1 MREFT
6 ALYTALDETTKTNEK
21 ISAMRSYFEHASRAD
36 AAWAVY
42 FLTGRKP
49 KQLVQAPKLATWAIE
64 AAGLPEWM
72 FGESYDA
79 VGDLAETMALL
90 LPDSTHI
97 SERSLAS
104 WVEETL
110 LPLRGAPDTVQRQV
124 MLDSWQQ
131 MNEAQR
137 FIWNKLITGAFR
149 VGVSQRLVI
158 RALALFSGID
168 AQVIAHRLMGT
179 WEPTP
184 AFFQAL
190 VAKETAD
197 SDVSRPY
204 PFYLAYPLESDPR
217 TLGDIFD
224 WQAEWKWDG
233 IRSQVIKRSQQV
245 FIWSRGE
252 ELVTDRYPEIA
263 QDAILLPDG
272 TVLDGEILPWK
283 EANVLPFSQL
293 QLRIGRKEVSNKLMT
308 DVPVVLMAYDLLEW
322 QGEDVRATPLRAR
335 RSIMTDILRGLPG
348 VSPEENCNAPLTTGG
363 AEVPACQRLS
373 TRLRISPTIQCRSW
387 EELSQ
392 QRETSRSLN
401 VEGIMLK
408 RLAAPY
414 RVGRQRG
421 DWWKWKVNPYTM
433 DAVLVYAQRG
443 SGKRASLYT
452 DYTFGV
458 WDNGALVPVAKA
470 YSGLTDEE
478 IREVDRFVR
487 QNTINK
493 FGPVRVVE
501 PQLVFELAF
510 EGIQRSSRH
519 KSGIAVRFPRMQR
532 WRRDKPAQ
540 EADTIETVRALL
552 QE

>member
-1 MREFT
+1 
-6 ALYTALDETTKTNEK
+6 
-21 ISAMRSYFEHASRAD
+21 
-36 AAWAVY
+36 
-42 FLTGRKP
+42 
-49 KQLVQAPKLATWAIE
+49 
-64 AAGLPEWM
+64 M

-90 LPDSTHI
+90 LPDSSNI
-97 SERSLAS
+97 SDRSLSS
-104 WVEETL
+104 WVEDTL

-131 MNEAQR
+131 MNESQR

-179 WEPTP
+179 WEATP
-184 AFFQAL
+184 AFFEAL

-204 PFYLAYPLESDPR
+204 PFYLAYPLESDPQ
-217 TLGDIFD
+217 TLGHIND

-233 IRSQVIKRSQQV
+233 IRSQVIRRNQQV

-263 QDAILLPDG
+263 QDAMLLPDG

-283 EANVLPFSQL
+283 EANVLPFAQL
-293 QLRIGRKEVSNKLMT
+293 QLRIGRKEVSKKLMM
-308 DVPVVLMAYDLLEW
+308 DVPVVLMTYDLLEW
-322 QGEDVRATPLRAR
+322 QGEDIRSKPLRER
-335 RSIMTDILRGLPG
+335 RSIMTDILRGLPA
-348 VSPEENCNAPLTTGG
+348 VSSGENCAEGQLTMGG
-363 AEVPACQRLS
+363 AEVPPCQRLS
-373 TRLRISPTIQCRSW
+373 TRLRISPTVRCQSW
-387 EELSQ
+387 EELVGE
-392 QRETSRSLN
+392 RETSRSLN

-408 RLAAPY
+408 RLDSPY

-433 DAVLVYAQRG
+433 DAVLIYAQRG

-487 QNTINK
+487 QHTINK
-493 FGPVRVVE
+493 SGSRCRAAIGLRIGVRRHTA
-501 PQLVFELAF
+501 FLA
-510 EGIQRSSRH
+510 
-519 KSGIAVRFPRMQR
+519 P
-532 WRRDKPAQ
+532 
-540 EADTIETVRALL
+540 
-552 QE
+552 